1 MIESIMYIG
10 IGFLIAGLLVIGVIP
25 LVHGRA
31 VRLTTRR
38 LQALNP
44 VSMGEIHAQKDQLR
58 AEFAMYTRRLEMN
71 IERLKARSAS
81 QLAELGKKDDAI
93 SCLKFQVGEK
103 AVALLALEAKEGQRA
118 QELETVAAD
127 RAPQAGP
134 LEGPARALAATQVGL
149 AGFSVN
155 FHGSSV
161 AAESQHVELVAEH
174 VQIEALKGEI
184 DAYRIELNE
193 LRDRLSSREAQV
205 DLLRQQLADERASA
219 QNLERVENAMLRQE
233 INEVAAEIARPTA
246 ALEEAYSLRG
256 AREGKKAKTGK
267 CGGRKSYNEARP
279 DVVALAKEL
288 HDRRLSLRRISAEL
302 ASRGYLTAGGKPYVA
317 SAVRAMLGKRYSS
330 V

>member
-1 MIESIMYIG
+1 M
-10 IGFLIAGLLVIGVIP
+10 
-25 LVHGRA
+25 
-31 VRLTTRR
+31 
-38 LQALNP
+38 AL
-44 VSMGEIHAQKDQLR
+44 EA
-58 AEFAMYTRRLEMN
+58 
-71 IERLKARSAS
+71 
-81 QLAELGKKDDAI
+81 
-93 SCLKFQVGEK
+93 
-103 AVALLALEAKEGQRA
+103 EAKEGQRA

-174 VQIEALKGEI
+174 AQIEALKGEI

-219 QNLERVENAMLRQE
+219 QNLERVENAMLRQQ

-246 ALEEAYSLRG
+246 ALEEADSLRG

-288 HDRRLSLRRISAEL
+288 HDRCLSLRRISAEL